1 MFWLWLS
8 VCYAGIQAAQHVGEI
23 TGLQGGERGESDH
36 PPSNTMWPGLH
47 PCCGQLKSEPVMHIC
62 ALFYCCSILLWYAQR
77 PTNKAQFPPCS
88 HIPDWSLPPPPLTPL
103 CLPLSPLVE
112 THLDTHRHALQRMQ
126 RYRSYIEAAFQWSP
140 HGVDDRVL
148 LKRKKACRGD
158 FKSEEDIRKI
168 HWKKSPLAVS
178 FLFFFFF
185 TLRNNFVPFLQREMC
200 VQWRGGRKKGGTL
213 FFLCRVW
220 SAKDVMK
227 TNWQAVTIYLSCCR
241 SALTWRG
248 KTGPLSNPVRPARL
262 FFFPPSCSLPLYIS
276 FSRQKAENS
285 SQTELMFSR
294 TTHKR
299 DDNVRSLQ
307 RRLHFTYFPPNIK
320 SKTWKKYLI
329 KYIWTRWNLS
339 WTTQTDPLS
348 YGASQLVAEWKRPL
362 DGRRRFSLRG
372 DNTLKRALSHPHCF
386 LIHTAPPKPPSPILA
401 FLQLAGPG
409 NEYEHVCL
417 IACV

>member
-88 HIPDWSLPPPPLTPL
+88 HIPDWSLPPPLTPL
-103 CLPLSPLVE
+103 CLPLSPVVE

-178 FLFFFFF
+178 SLSFFFFF
-185 TLRNNFVPFLQREMC
+185 YSQEQFCTFPSEGNVCSVERGQEEGRDAVFFV
-200 VQWRGGRKKGGTL
+200 
-213 FFLCRVW
+213 
-220 SAKDVMK
+220 
-227 TNWQAVTIYLSCCR
+227 
-241 SALTWRG
+241 
-248 KTGPLSNPVRPARL
+248 
-262 FFFPPSCSLPLYIS
+262 
-276 FSRQKAENS
+276 
-285 SQTELMFSR
+285 
-294 TTHKR
+294 
-299 DDNVRSLQ
+299 
-307 RRLHFTYFPPNIK
+307 
-320 SKTWKKYLI
+320 
-329 KYIWTRWNLS
+329 
-339 WTTQTDPLS
+339 
-348 YGASQLVAEWKRPL
+348 
-362 DGRRRFSLRG
+362 
-372 DNTLKRALSHPHCF
+372 
-386 LIHTAPPKPPSPILA
+386 
-401 FLQLAGPG
+401 
-409 NEYEHVCL
+409 
-417 IACV
+417 